1 MFKVSNTMYYNKG
14 FNLEHGSLCFLNE
27 QYDYMDNSCKA
38 PSENMLCWTMP
49 SSFESL
55 QNYNLLVWIGFSN
68 FESQPSS
75 LLQEVYYP
83 VLLLSYLNLYEKLVL
98 VQDLL

>member
-55 QNYNLLVWIGFSN
+55 QNYNLLV
-68 FESQPSS
+68 
-75 LLQEVYYP
+75 
-83 VLLLSYLNLYEKLVL
+83 
-98 VQDLL
+98 